1 MPDPVSLSPVPT
13 GLTLPAGPVT
23 VDFKKSIES
32 SLDVLIPP
40 DKKGALLAV
49 ASFDS
54 VTKKPKFVFGV
65 ATKLDK
71 QGNWKLG
78 SDIQWDGQVTGR
90 VMLMGSW

>member
-13 GLTLPAGPVT
+13 GLTLPQGPVT
-23 VDFKKSIES
+23 VDFRKSIAE

-40 DKKGALLAV
+40 DQKGALLAV

-54 VTKKPKFVFGV
+54 VTGKPTFIFGV
-65 ATKLDK
+65 ATKLNK
-71 QGNWKLG
+71 AGTWKLG
-78 SDIQWDGQVTGR
+78 TDVQWNGDVTGR